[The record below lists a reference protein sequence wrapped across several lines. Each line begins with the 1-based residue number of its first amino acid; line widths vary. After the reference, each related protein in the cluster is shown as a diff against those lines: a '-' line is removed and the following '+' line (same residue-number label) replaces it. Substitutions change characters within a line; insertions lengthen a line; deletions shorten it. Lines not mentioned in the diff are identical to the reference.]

1 MNAYRF
7 SFFFLIFFLSLT
19 TTRILASQNVF
30 APGEQLEYKA
40 YYHFGFVWI
49 AAASIKLSVLPNDD
63 SRYLTFQ
70 AVGKSFRRYDPF
82 FKVRENYTS
91 TVEANTLAPV
101 SATREAIEG
110 TFQVSDHC
118 QFNPDSGVVN
128 YRIIR
133 NSGGNSIG
141 KEKIKGKYFDI
152 LTSAYYFRTFDF
164 SKMAVGDYFVVNTFV
179 DGKFYPITIEYLGN
193 EMCSD
198 NNDHAYFCAKFKVST
213 IKGKVFSGKEDI
225 LMWVTNDAAKIPIR
239 VTSKILVGE
248 VNVVL
253 ISAKGIK

>member
-1 MNAYRF
+1 MNANRILI
-7 SFFFLIFFLSLT
+7 FFLIFFSSLT
-19 TTRILASQNVF
+19 SINILAAKNVF
-30 APGEQLEYKA
+30 VPGEQLVYKA
-40 YYHFGFVWI
+40 YYHLGFVWLP
-49 AAASIKLSVLPNDD
+49 AASIELSVLPNED
-63 SRYLTFQ
+63 SRYITLQ
-70 AVGKSFRRYDPF
+70 AVGKSFKRYDLF
-82 FKVRENYTS
+82 FKVREKYTS
-91 TVEANTLAPV
+91 TVDAKTLAPIL
-101 SATREAIEG
+101 ATREAIEG
-110 TFQVSDHC
+110 TYQVSDRC

-133 NSGGNSIG
+133 NSGGNSVG
-141 KEKIKGKYFDI
+141 KEQIKGKFFDI

-164 SKMAVGDYFVVNTFV
+164 AKMVVGDSYTVNTFV
-179 DGKFYPITIEYLGN
+179 DGKVYPINIEFLGN

-198 NNDHAYFCAKFKVST
+198 NNYHQYLCAKFKVST

-225 LMWVTNDAAKIPIR
+225 LMWVTNDAAKIPMR

>member
-1 MNAYRF
+1 MNANRF
-7 SFFFLIFFLSLT
+7 SFLFLIFFIFLT
-19 TTRILASQNVF
+19 TNSLLALQNVF

-49 AAASIKLSVLPNDD
+49 PAASIKLSVLPNDN
-63 SRYLTFQ
+63 SRYITLQ

-91 TVEANTLAPV
+91 TVDAKTLAPV
-101 SATREAIEG
+101 TATREAIEG

-118 QFNPDSGVVN
+118 QFNSDSGVVD

-133 NSGGNSIG
+133 NSGDNSIG

-152 LTSAYYFRTFDF
+152 LTSAYYFRTYDF
-164 SKMAVGDYFVVNTFV
+164 SKMTAGDCFVVNTFI
-179 DGKFYPITIEYLGN
+179 DGKFYPISIEYLGN

-198 NNDHAYFCAKFKVST
+198 NNNHAYLCAKFRVST

-225 LMWVTNDAAKIPIR
+225 LMWVTYDAAKIPIR

>member
-1 MNAYRF
+1 MNANRLF
-7 SFFFLIFFLSLT
+7 IPFLILLFSLSSTSSLT
-19 TTRILASQNVF
+19 AQTVF
-30 APGEQLEYKA
+30 APGEQLVYKA
-40 YYHFGFVWI
+40 YYHLGFVWI
-49 AAASIKLSVLPNDD
+49 PAASIELSVLPNDD
-63 SRYLTFQ
+63 SRYITLQ
-70 AVGKSFRRYDPF
+70 AVGKSFKRYDLF

-91 TVEANTLAPV
+91 TVDAKTLAPV
-101 SATREAIEG
+101 LATREAIEG
-110 TFQVSDHC
+110 SYRVNDRS

-141 KEKIKGKYFDI
+141 KEQIKGKYFDI

-164 SKMAVGDYFVVNTFV
+164 SKMVVGDRYTVNTFV
-179 DGKFYPITIEYLGN
+179 DGKVYPISIEFLGN

-198 NNDHAYFCAKFKVST
+198 NNDHAYLCAKFKVST

-225 LMWVTNDAAKIPIR
+225 MMWVTNDAARIPIR

-253 ISAKGIK
+253 ESAKGTK